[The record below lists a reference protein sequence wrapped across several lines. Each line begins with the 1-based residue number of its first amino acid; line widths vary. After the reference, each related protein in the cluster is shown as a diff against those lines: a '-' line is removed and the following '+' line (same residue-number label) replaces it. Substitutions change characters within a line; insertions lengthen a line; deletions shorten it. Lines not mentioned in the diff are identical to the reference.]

1 MMDWICWSRVLLFLF
16 LCSAFPMVWVLI
28 QTDSTSVESSNVVV
42 SQLSIYHMGSD
53 GASSFIYNSDTAPIE
68 SIWTISWWKIEGTKI
83 RCVPKT
89 EAAVAALSQRSSNV
103 LQSLY
108 CVWIVKSGLPWEL
121 ANCRRCFSQYWQNL
135 QVDLEKD
142 FAECWFLE
150 ALSILQAA
158 SISHHFGCIIADSI
172 NPWRSFSWF

>member
-16 LCSAFPMVWVLI
+16 LRFAFPMVWVLI
-28 QTDSTSVESSNVVV
+28 ETDSTSVESSNVVV

-83 RCVPKT
+83 SCVPKA

-103 LQSLY
+103 LQSLC

-121 ANCRRCFSQYWQNL
+121 ANCRRCFTQYWQNL
-135 QVDLEKD
+135 QIDLERTLQNVD
-142 FAECWFLE
+142 FSKLCLYYRLHLFHI
-150 ALSILQAA
+150 ILAV
-158 SISHHFGCIIADSI
+158 
-172 NPWRSFSWF
+172 